1 MSTERWV
8 IDDIDRPELRD
19 EGFLKTGDAILVTPK
34 DEGGV
39 AIEVRRGEL
48 LLLEL
53 VGNRRIQGWFD
64 WIEGFRFYPDEQRLY
79 LVHVYPRVTGGTEWL
94 EGFVERISLRGS
106 ATGEV
111 RDTETWTAMKEP
123 PIDPPDEA

>member
-8 IDDIDRPELRD
+8 IDDIDRPELR
-19 EGFLKTGDAILVTPK
+19 EEEFLKTGDAILVTPN

-39 AIEVRRGEL
+39 TIEVKRGQTT
-48 LLLEL
+48 LLEL
-53 VGNRRIQGWFD
+53 AGNRRIQGWFD
-64 WIEGFRFYPDEQRLY
+64 WIEGFRFDPDEQRVY
-79 LVHVYPRVTGGTEWL
+79 LVHGYPRVTGGIEWL
-94 EGFVERISLRGS
+94 EGFVERISLRES

-123 PIDPPDEA
+123 PILPPDEE